1 MKIILSLLTILL
13 LHGCFFGST
22 LNFSLK
28 DTEGKPNLIT
38 NGDFENGDFSR
49 GKLPEEWTVLEN
61 SKLTDI
67 NCCSTEAISGN
78 SSLEIYS
85 ESRTVIISDAF
96 MISKNNAVY
105 ANIFVKSKNISKQSV
120 ELNIIT
126 FDKYG
131 KKTGIYP
138 TKSII
143 SNEWKELSVSAGFFR
158 NNTEFARIMITIP
171 KDSENYFYIDN
182 CGAFIVHEF

>member
-1 MKIILSLLTILL
+1 MKRILSLLAIFLY
-13 LHGCFFGST
+13 GCFFGST
-22 LNFSLK
+22 LNFSIK

-38 NGDFENGDFSR
+38 NGDFETGDLSR

-67 NCCSTEAISGN
+67 NCNNTEVISGK
-78 SSLEIYS
+78 SSLEISS

-96 MISKNNAVY
+96 KIAKNNAVY
-105 ANIFVKSKNISKQSV
+105 ANIFVKAKNNSKQSV

-138 TKSII
+138 SKSII
-143 SNEWKELSVSAGFFR
+143 SDEWKELSVSAGFFKS
-158 NNTEFARIMITIP
+158 NTEFARIMITIP
-171 KDSENYFYIDN
+171 KDSENSFYIDN